1 MNAATLAPAEQLQ
14 LAVHYHSQGLL
25 EQARSLYE
33 GVLRQFP
40 NEFAVLYHLGLL
52 ESQAGDAEKAALHF
66 GRAAQ
71 VNPGNADAQNN
82 LAYTLQQIGR
92 HADALAAYRQAL
104 ALQPND
110 ADIAINLGLLH
121 KKLRQ
126 WPDALACFDNAL
138 ELHPQHT
145 ALLCN
150 RGNVLQTMGR
160 PEEALESYHQALAN
174 EPTNAVVLSNLS
186 NALIDLARYEEALV
200 HAQRAID
207 AHPKHAQAWTEK
219 GNAFKLLDR
228 TGEAIASFEQAL
240 ALDPGLV
247 SAHTNLAATVLS
259 DSVNIPRVIDT
270 GRKSL
275 AVYLQSNFGAPA
287 LRKSGL
293 TMSVFRLRH
302 DVQQATWLREHG
314 HAVPGLTNFLK
325 AGADALQRA
334 SDDERLVGAAGV
346 RLSAAELGRMQ
357 EFLCAPWVLDMPSTL
372 SHVLNPDNDWPALEA
387 AYLAGSPEILTIDN
401 FLSVPALKALQEF
414 AHASRVWHGEYAN
427 NYLGAFAN
435 RGFNSPVHLQLA
447 RELKQRMPR
456 VFKDYLL
463 TQLWGFK
470 YEPAVT
476 RGINVHADFAK
487 VNLNFWIAPGEN
499 NLDPESG
506 GLKVYDV
513 PAPVDWTFTQYNAD
527 SELIYDYLKRH
538 DAGCVTVPH
547 RCNRAVLFNSALFH
561 ETDTIRFREGYGS
574 RRVNMT
580 YLFGQ
585 QLR

>member
-1 MNAATLAPAEQLQ
+1 MNAATLAPAEQMR

-25 EQARSLYE
+25 EQARALYE

-52 ESQAGDAEKAALHF
+52 ESQAGDTEKAALHF

-104 ALQPND
+104 DLQPND
-110 ADIAINLGLLH
+110 ADIAINLGLLY

-126 WPDALACFDNAL
+126 LPEALACFDEAL
-138 ELHPQHT
+138 AAHPQHT

-150 RGNVLQTMGR
+150 RGNVLQMMGR
-160 PEEALESYHQALAN
+160 TEDALENYNQALAN
-174 EPTNAVVLSNLS
+174 EPTNPVVLSNLS
-186 NALIDLARYEEALV
+186 NALIDLARYEQALV
-200 HAQRAID
+200 QAQRAID

-228 TGEAIASFEQAL
+228 TPDAIASFEQAL
-240 ALDPGLV
+240 ALEPGLV

-314 HAVPGLTNFLK
+314 HAVPGVADFLK
-325 AGADALQRA
+325 TGADALQRA

-346 RLSAAELGRMQ
+346 RLSATELGRMQ
-357 EFLCAPWVLDMPSTL
+357 AFLCAPWVLEMPADMP
-372 SHVLNPDNDWPALEA
+372 HVLNPDNDWPALEA
-387 AYLAGSPEILTIDN
+387 AYLAGTPEILTIDN
-401 FLSVPALKALQEF
+401 FLSLPALKALQEF

-435 RGFNSPVHLQLA
+435 RGFSSPVHLQLA
-447 RELKQRMPR
+447 RELRQRMPR

-513 PAPVDWTFTQYNAD
+513 PAPADWTFMQYNAD
-527 SELIYDYLKRH
+527 SALIHDYLKRH
-538 DAGCVTVPH
+538 NAGCVTVPH

-561 ETDTIRFREGYGS
+561 ETDTIRFREGYES

>member
-1 MNAATLAPAEQLQ
+1 MSASLAPADQMQ
-14 LAVHYHSQGLL
+14 LAVHFHSQGLL
-25 EQARSLYE
+25 DNARTLYE

-40 NEFAVLYHLGLL
+40 NDFAVLYHLGLL
-52 ESQAGDAEKAALHF
+52 ESQAGRIERAADYF
-66 GRAAQ
+66 GRAVQADPQ
-71 VNPGNADAQNN
+71 NADAQNN
-82 LAYTLQQIGR
+82 FAFTLQQLGR
-92 HADALAAYRQAL
+92 DTEALAAFAQAQAL
-104 ALQPND
+104 LPDD

-121 KKLRQ
+121 KNLQ
-126 WPDALACFDNAL
+126 QLAQALAVFDRAL
-138 ELHPQHT
+138 QAHPQHT

-150 RGNVLQTMGR
+150 RGNVLQRLGR
-160 PEEALESYHQALAN
+160 QQDALVSYDLALAA
-174 EPTNAVVLSNLS
+174 EPDNPVVLCNLS
-186 NALIDLARYEEALV
+186 NALNELGRYEEAL
-200 HAQRAID
+200 ARAERVTH
-207 AHPKHAQAWTEK
+207 AHPRHAQAWVER
-219 GNAFKLLDR
+219 GSALKLLDR
-228 TGEAIASFEQAL
+228 TTDAVASFEKAL
-240 ALDPGLV
+240 ALEPGLV
-247 SAHTNLAATVLS
+247 SAHTSLAATVLS
-259 DSVNIPRVIDT
+259 DKEADTPRVIEA

-275 AVYLQSNFGAPA
+275 AVYLQATFNAPS
-287 LRKSGL
+287 LRRTGL
-293 TMSVFRLRH
+293 SLSAFRLKH
-302 DVQQATWLREHG
+302 DVQQAAWLQQHG
-314 HAVPGLTNFLK
+314 HDVPGLRGFLATGSVLLQQVPNPAQ
-325 AGADALQRA
+325 AGTVHA
-334 SDDERLVGAAGV
+334 
-346 RLSAAELGRMQ
+346 SAAELARLQ
-357 EFLCAPWVLDMPSTL
+357 EFLCTPWIHATPPSL
-372 SHVLNPDNDWPALEA
+372 PDVLNPGNDWGALEA
-387 AYLAGSPEILTIDN
+387 AYLAGTPEILTIDN
-401 FLSVPALKALQEF
+401 FLAEPALQAFQDF

-435 RGFNSPVHLQLA
+435 RGFNSPLHLQLA

-487 VNLNFWIAPGEN
+487 VNLNFWIAPSEH

-513 PAPVDWTFTQYNAD
+513 PAPADWTFEQYNAD
-527 SELIYDYLKRH
+527 STLIYEFLKRH

-561 ETDTIRFREGYGS
+561 ETDTIRFVDRYEA